1 MMEEPISV
9 LIPLYNS
16 EKYIACTLSSVVN
29 QTWKELEIIIVDD
42 GSTDSSA
49 KIVESFQEE
58 DSRIKLYSQKNMG
71 IGYTRNRLLS
81 LSSSSLILFVDS
93 DDILPPN
100 FISLLYEAKARNK
113 AEIASARVVPF
124 RNKPRK
130 KKGGKEEVYSGE
142 EFLVEMTRPMGKF
155 CYSHSR
161 LMDKALFLSLSFPED
176 KIFED
181 VVLMPKIV
189 IRARCVV
196 FVPEAQYNYRIN
208 RNGLSHSPFSLR
220 SLDEMDGYMEN
231 IKLGEKIE
239 NRQVV
244 YYSSL
249 FFLTKYYYYFFKVLF
264 KRMGVKEYLRRYSGE
279 KRRILALRRS
289 K

>member
-1 MMEEPISV
+1 MEEPISV

-42 GSTDSSA
+42 GSTDGSA

-100 FISLLYEAKARNK
+100 FIYLLYEAKARNK

-196 FVPEAQYNYRIN
+196 FVPEAQYYYRKN

>member
-1 MMEEPISV
+1 MEEPISV

-130 KKGGKEEVYSGE
+130 KKGGKDEVYSGE

>member
-1 MMEEPISV
+1 MEEPISV

-42 GSTDSSA
+42 GSTDGSA

-208 RNGLSHSPFSLR
+208 RNGLSHSPFSPR

>member
-1 MMEEPISV
+1 MEEPISV

-189 IRARCVV
+189 IRARSVV

-249 FFLTKYYYYFFKVLF
+249 FFLTKYYYYFFK
-264 KRMGVKEYLRRYSGE
+264 
-279 KRRILALRRS
+279 IIINIH
-289 K
+289 

>member
-1 MMEEPISV
+1 MEEPISV

-42 GSTDSSA
+42 GSTDGSA

>member
-1 MMEEPISV
+1 MEEPISV

-42 GSTDSSA
+42 GSTDGSA

-100 FISLLYEAKARNK
+100 FIYLLYEAKARNK

-189 IRARCVV
+189 KRARCVV
-196 FVPEAQYNYRIN
+196 FLPEAQYYYRIN

>member
-1 MMEEPISV
+1 MEEPISV

-189 IRARCVV
+189 IRARSVV

>member
-1 MMEEPISV
+1 MTEELISV

-16 EKYIACTLSSVVN
+16 EKYIACTLNSVVN

-42 GSTDSSA
+42 GSTDSSG
-49 KIVESFQEE
+49 KIVESFQER

-100 FISLLYEAKARNK
+100 FISILQEAKKRNK
-113 AEIASARVVPF
+113 AEIASAKVVPF

-130 KKGGKEEVYSGE
+130 KKARKEELYSGE

-161 LMDKALFLSLSFPED
+161 LMDRDLFSSLSFPVD

-181 VVLMPKIV
+181 VVLMPKVV
-189 IRARCVV
+189 IRAHRVV

-220 SLDEMDGYMEN
+220 SLDEMDGYLEN
-231 IKLGEKIE
+231 VKLGEEIE

-279 KRRILALRRS
+279 KRRILALRRN

>member
-1 MMEEPISV
+1 MEEPISV

-113 AEIASARVVPF
+113 AEIASARVVHF